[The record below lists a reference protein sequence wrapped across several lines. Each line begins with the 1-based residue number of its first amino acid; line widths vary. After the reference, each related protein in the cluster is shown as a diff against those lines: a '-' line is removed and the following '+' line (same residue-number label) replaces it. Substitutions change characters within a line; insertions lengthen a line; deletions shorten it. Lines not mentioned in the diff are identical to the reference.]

1 MRKSS
6 YIVCKLYTFFVAILP
21 ILYSYSSGIPGI
33 SIAEFI
39 LILFVLYS
47 FLDNSRFRTCRYDGR
62 VKRVLIFFILYT
74 VFNAIF
80 CVIIY
85 RIYAIDILVRTTRLV
100 FYIFCI
106 IRLSMRYIDFELFCK
121 YNTIVAALCF
131 GFIVMQYLAFYSSGV
146 IINGHLP
153 LLKLYEESYEGMLA
167 RTVNIFRPS
176 AFFAEPSILVW
187 YMLPVLN
194 YKINGEVEAQK
205 KGNFIWIIL
214 ISISMLLSK
223 SLFGLV
229 FVAVIWTSYLL
240 KKNKHPIVTLLFIF
254 LMPFVGYFTFNSNI
268 VADTLRRI
276 DLSDLSGSMSFS
288 SRFLQYDLFKSL
300 NIMQKVFGIG
310 LGNLLGY
317 SLNNSMAYILTG
329 NGIIGVVILATLFY
343 KIFKWSKMYWLKI
356 LTLCLVIVAFGSN
369 AIISCLSVYFA
380 AFWKANEIREV
391 KNSILQKEERIK

>member
-1 MRKSS
+1 MRKNSCS
-6 YIVCKLYTFFVAILP
+6 VCKLYTLFVALLP

-39 LILFVLYS
+39 LTLFVLYS
-47 FLDNSRFRTCRYDGR
+47 FLDKSRFRTHRDNGR
-62 VKRVLIFFILYT
+62 IKRVLMFFIVYT

-80 CVIIY
+80 CAIIY
-85 RIYAIDILVRTTRLV
+85 QIYAIDILVRTTRLV

-106 IRLSMRYIDFELFCK
+106 IRLSMRYIDFKLFCK
-121 YNTIVAALCF
+121 YSTIVAALCF
-131 GFIVMQYLAFYSSGV
+131 GFIVMQYISFYSSGV

-153 LLKLYEESYEGMLA
+153 FLKLYEESYEGMLA
-167 RTVNIFRPS
+167 RTVSIFRPS

-194 YKINGEVEAQK
+194 YKINGEVEPQK

-229 FVAVIWTSYLL
+229 FVAVIWASYLF
-240 KKNKHPIVTLLFIF
+240 KKNKHPIVTMLFIF
-254 LMPFVGYFTFNSNI
+254 LIPIVGYFTFNSNI

-276 DLSDLSGSMSFS
+276 DFSNLLGSLSFS
-288 SRFLQYDLFKSL
+288 SRFLQYDLFSTL
-300 NIMQKVFGIG
+300 NIMQQVFGIG
-310 LGNLLGY
+310 LGNLLDH
-317 SLNNSMAYILTG
+317 SLNNSIAYILTG

-343 KIFKWSKMYWLKI
+343 KLLKWGKMYWLKI
-356 LTLCLVIVAFGSN
+356 LTLCLVIVALGSN
-369 AIISCLSVYFA
+369 ALISCLSVRDGIAKEGFA
-380 AFWKANEIREV
+380 YGRVGYTTN
-391 KNSILQKEERIK
+391 